1 MALFLISLLSVGGV
15 LPMEKDAIPIH
26 NVIYQNKED
35 SKEDTIKP
43 RLENYGADCE
53 KICFVEEGDTSL
65 SLKDVRLEEAIKCA
79 NARVFV
85 LDPIQAY
92 FGGGDMTRANDTRPI
107 MDNLCKVAERTNCAI
122 ILVGHLNKNE
132 NGKALYRG
140 LGSIDIAAAAR
151 SILLVSKPSEDEETQ
166 RKIVHVKSNL
176 APTGKALLFSLENNK
191 LTKWKYAEYKEESA
205 ETMLSLAEKALR
217 NLVGASGIAVQDAYE
232 YMAEKGFSKRTV
244 ERAKIN
250 IGVKSKKQGTRW
262 LWFLEE

>member
-1 MALFLISLLSVGGV
+1 MNTEKELKIQYYSKIKSRKVDWLWYPYIPYGKITIIQGDPGEGKTSLALFLISLLSVGGV

-122 ILVGHLNKNE
+122 ILVGHFKRNE
-132 NGKALYRG
+132 RSNQV
-140 LGSIDIAAAAR
+140 AR
-151 SILLVSKPSEDEETQ
+151 
-166 RKIVHVKSNL
+166 
-176 APTGKALLFSLENNK
+176 A
-191 LTKWKYAEYKEESA
+191 
-205 ETMLSLAEKALR
+205 
-217 NLVGASGIAVQDAYE
+217 
-232 YMAEKGFSKRTV
+232 
-244 ERAKIN
+244 
-250 IGVKSKKQGTRW
+250 
-262 LWFLEE
+262 